1 MPRKAAPFKTQL
13 MHALEYFDLQRA
25 EELVEHLQEAEA
37 NGYVLTQQED
47 KLWERLTKLIHQ
59 YRRNLARLD

>member
-1 MPRKAAPFKTQL
+1 